1 MAEILEDPKNTNKGT
16 GYVVRDVED
25 RDHQDRP
32 PPPHPGFD
40 TGEVIADDGHIV
52 TQHERLSLM
61 RGLSQRHVQM
71 IAIAGAIVG
80 ADLQGLINFVH
91 WLAQVTNVLFDVG
104 YRLVFGSRWLHRY
117 WWSTGCAARLCLCGF
132 GGLRYPIRSR

>member
-1 MAEILEDPKNTNKGT
+1 MMAEILEDPKNTNKGT

-25 RDHQDRP
+25 QDHP

-80 ADLQGLINFVH
+80 ADLQHLQGL
-91 WLAQVTNVLFDVG
+91 
-104 YRLVFGSRWLHRY
+104 
-117 WWSTGCAARLCLCGF
+117 
-132 GGLRYPIRSR
+132 